1 MTAEPIEVDSYV
13 FGRNVLSL
21 HDFDPQTDF
30 ASFERGY
37 VARYDPVYVSC
48 KIPMEQVNDV
58 HRLEDA
64 GFHLMECQIRARI
77 KLRKLYDTAAF
88 PYDFERV
95 TRERDLAEV
104 LAIAGTTFEH
114 DRFRNDSR
122 IAPELAGL
130 RYEHYVRK
138 SFRTPN
144 EAVYRLIDRETGST
158 VAFKTHLYVSEREV
172 LFLLGGVRN
181 DLKNLGLG
189 MINEYF
195 EFNELIRKG
204 VTSGVTHISA
214 ANYPIFNLELCQ
226 LGFRVATTFAVMR
239 KLYGVPTSEAGGK
252 ATWDGRSPLPC

>member
-1 MTAEPIEVDSYV
+1 MTVEPIEVDSYV
-13 FGRNVLSL
+13 FGRNVLSIR
-21 HDFDPQTDF
+21 DFDPESDF
-30 ASFERGY
+30 AAFERDY
-37 VARYDPVYVSC
+37 LDRYDPAYVSC
-48 KIPMEQVNDV
+48 KIPMERVDDV

-77 KLRKLYDTAAF
+77 KLRKPYDTMAF

-95 TRERDLAEV
+95 TREKDLDEV

-122 IAPELAGL
+122 IAPHLAGL
-130 RYEHYVRK
+130 RYQEYVRK
-138 SFRTPN
+138 SFRSSN
-144 EAVYRLIDRETGST
+144 EAVYRLIDRKSGST

-172 LFLLGGVRN
+172 LFLLGGVRE

-195 EFNELIRKG
+195 EFNELIGKG

-226 LGFRVATTFAVMR
+226 LGFRVTTTFAVMR
-239 KLYGVPTSEAGGK
+239 KLYGVPAPERVQQQAGALSLVG
-252 ATWDGRSPLPC
+252 